1 MAIVEFL
8 QQFSNPVLD
17 WVMRIITEFGDQY
30 FFILLSAVIYW
41 TVDKKFG
48 FRFMIAFLGS
58 AFING
63 GLKAM
68 TNKPRP
74 YQDGARAIL
83 QETHGS
89 SMPSG
94 HAQSAGAIGIN
105 LWNEYYYAKW
115 VRVAMI
121 LLVILVPLSRV
132 YLGQHYLIDVVVG
145 LALGLFLGS
154 LFMFLLGVGNPNK
167 EHIRALY
174 PIPLLIILMFFV
186 KQEPL
191 FVAGG
196 AYMGLSVGYYIE
208 KLYVKSKVSAPVMI
222 QVIKVVVGIL
232 VALLIKEGL
241 KFVFPYSTNVDIDP
255 TNLDLFLDFV
265 RYFLIAIWA
274 SLGLMYVNKKVLG
287 DKVK

>member
-8 QQFSNPVLD
+8 QQFSNPALD
-17 WVMRIITEFGDQY
+17 WIMRIITEFGDQY
-30 FFILLSAVIYW
+30 FFIILSAIIYW
-41 TVDKKFG
+41 TIDKKFG

-58 AFING
+58 AVVNG
-63 GLKAM
+63 GLKAL

-74 YQDGARAIL
+74 YQGGARAIL
-83 QETHGS
+83 QETTGS

-115 VRVAMI
+115 VRVMMVLMI
-121 LLVILVPLSRV
+121 ILVPLSRV
-132 YLGQHYLIDVVVG
+132 YLGQHYLIDVLAG
-145 LALGLFLGS
+145 LFLGLVLGS

-174 PIPLLIILMFFV
+174 PIPFLVIAMIFF

-191 FVAGG
+191 YVVGG
-196 AYMGLSVGYYIE
+196 AYLGLSIGYYIE
-208 KLYVKSKVSAPVMI
+208 KLYVKSKVNAPFWI
-222 QVIKVVVGIL
+222 QVIKVVTGII
-232 VALLIKEGL
+232 VALVIKEGL
-241 KFVFPYSTNVDIDP
+241 KFVLPYSDLVDITP
-255 TNLDLFLDFV
+255 TTLDLVLDFI

-274 SLGLMYVNKKVLG
+274 SLGLMFLNKKVLG
-287 DKVK
+287 KAIK